1 MLIYLTNIGQM
12 PRWTKIYGNL
22 EGVFDYGSKQEYN
35 DIQDLKLFG
44 LYKDEKRNVRHNVY
58 HPIDYVSHDVRI
70 VIGEFD
76 SLEHLEKFKPDN
88 SKVVK
93 ELDREKNTSILK
105 VKFPIMQQKHKDHCD
120 DAYTNKLFNKLS
132 QDDRVLFCYVTTS
145 GKGIRFGFELNERV
159 NNDLEYISNYY
170 FYGKEFLKH
179 DEENKFGIEYNS
191 STTGAF
197 YELGSIS
204 SVYWFLPITDKW
216 HVKDSIKLK
225 KI

>member
-12 PRWTKIYGNL
+12 PRWTKIHGTL
-22 EGVFDYGSKQEYN
+22 EDTFDYGSKQEDR
-35 DIQDLKLFG
+35 DIQDLKLFS
-44 LYKDEKRNVRHNVY
+44 LYKDEKRDVRHNIY

-76 SLEHLEKFKPDN
+76 SVEHLEKFRPDN

-105 VKFPIMQQKHKDHCD
+105 VKFPIMQQKHKGYCD
-120 DAYTNKLFNKLS
+120 DAYTDELFRKLS
-132 QDDRVLFCYVTTS
+132 EDDRILFSYVTTS
-145 GKGIRFGFELNERV
+145 GKGIRFGFKLDERV

-179 DEENKFGIEYNS
+179 DKENRFGIEYNA
-191 STTGAF
+191 STTGTF

-216 HVKDSIKLK
+216 HVKDSVELK

>member
-1 MLIYLTNIGQM
+1 MLVYLTDIKQM
-12 PRWTKIYGNL
+12 TEWTKVHATL
-22 EGVFDYGSKQEYN
+22 EEVFDYGSKQDYK

-44 LYKDEKRNVRHNVY
+44 LHKDEKRDVRHNIY

-76 SLEHLEKFKPDN
+76 SVEHLQKFRPDN
-88 SKVVK
+88 SRVAK
-93 ELDREKNTSILK
+93 ELDRENNISIMK
-105 VKFPIMQQKHKDHCD
+105 IKFPIMQQKHKDYCND
-120 DAYTNKLFNKLS
+120 TYTNELFNKLS
-132 QDDRVLFCYVTTS
+132 KDERILFCYVTTS
-145 GKGIRFGFELNERV
+145 GKGIRFGFKLDERV
-159 NNDLEYISNYY
+159 DNDLEYISNYY

-179 DEENKFGIEYNS
+179 DKENRFGIEYNAS
-191 STTGAF
+191 STGSF

-216 HVKDSIKLK
+216 HVKKSRELK